1 MTHIQPGVYIR
12 FEPEGNE
19 TPLVVDVSRSGREY
33 PCDFRSPLPFSDL
46 HDNASMYVE
55 ELVGAAPSFGAT
67 MLYALFPNTYIDPN
81 RDELDIDPELVYA
94 EQWPVP
100 LNPTV
105 SKRGLGLLKSV
116 SRYGKP
122 LQEHKLTY
130 EEVESRLDRYHR
142 PYNAELTRIIRDKR
156 DRFGYALQLTCH
168 CMSAKGAPTHPDAGQ
183 DRADF
188 CIADDE
194 GNTSSKE
201 ALELLVET
209 LRGTGHTVSIN
220 TPYTGGPLMTRNAD
234 PANGID
240 SLMIETNKRLFM
252 SIETFKKTDGFD
264 ATQAALTTAL
274 RTMAEYASS
283 RAAER

>member
-1 MTHIQPGVYIR
+1 MTHIEPGVYIR
-12 FEPEGNE
+12 FAPEGAE
-19 TPLVVDVSRSGREY
+19 RPVVVDVSRSGRQY

-46 HDNASMYVE
+46 HDNVSMYVE
-55 ELVGAAPSFGAT
+55 DLFAEAPALGAT

-81 RDELDIDPELVYA
+81 RDELDIDPELVVVD
-94 EQWPVP
+94 EWPVP

-116 SRYGKP
+116 SRYGAP
-122 LQEHKLTY
+122 LQERKLTY
-130 EEVESRLDRYHR
+130 ADVERRLDRYHR
-142 PYNAELTRIIRDKR
+142 PYNAELTRLIKDTRE
-156 DRFGYALQLTCH
+156 RFGYALQLTCH
-168 CMSAKGAPTHPDAGQ
+168 CMSAVGAPTHPDAGQ

-188 CIADDE
+188 CIADGE
-194 GNTSSKE
+194 GTTSSPE

-209 LRGTGHTVSIN
+209 LRGSGHTVSIN

-252 SIETFKKTDGFD
+252 STKTFEKTDGFEPTKD
-264 ATQAALTTAL
+264 VLTRATEVMLGY
-274 RTMAEYASS
+274 AEQ
-283 RAAER
+283 RAGRS